1 MKDDNKTKKQL
12 IHELTELRSQ
22 NAALN
27 KSITEGIS
35 AELIIEEARRYAE
48 SIVETVRDPL
58 LVLDADLKIIS
69 ANRNFYRTFRVIP
82 GETIGSFI
90 YDLGNKQW
98 DIPKLRELLEEVLP
112 EKEAFEDF
120 EVAHTF
126 QDIGHK
132 SMLLN
137 AREIYRKD
145 IGTKMILLAIE
156 DITEHKLSEEKLL
169 LAAIVQS
176 SRDAII
182 GKSLDG
188 IITSWNQGAEEI
200 YGYTK
205 SEIIGKSIS
214 VIVPPRLPDELTD
227 ILRKIKLGERI
238 ESYETVRRRKDGQK
252 IYVSLTVSAIH
263 DAEGRMLGAST
274 IARDITER
282 KQLEKLLMDSEE
294 QYRLLFETAND
305 GILLIEK
312 NEGKIVHINPS
323 VEKMLGYSARES
335 IGNKLQDVGLIIDNG
350 DFQITMKNLND
361 KGILRYS
368 DIPVKTKSGQDIY
381 TDTYLVDKAKFA
393 QCNIRDITE
402 RKRVEE
408 ALINSEKKYRNIF
421 ENATEGI
428 FQSTPEGRY
437 ISINPAFAKIG
448 GYNSLDEMMESI
460 TNIKKI
466 YVHQE
471 DRTRLLELLNKH
483 DIVTNFE
490 AEIRRRD
497 NAIIWISMNVRAIR
511 DRDHRIIF
519 LEGTIQDITERKR
532 AEDALRESEA
542 NYRQLFDKAPTGI
555 YQINFRTGKFSKAN
569 DAFCEYLAC
578 SQEEITSLSP
588 YNMMT
593 KESQNIFLE
602 RINEM
607 ALGDKVRED
616 PEFEIINKNGKRT
629 WVQLN
634 TKNIYD
640 SEGLVG
646 ADVVAHDITDRKR
659 AEEALKESEE
669 RYRSIFENAQEG
681 IFRSTPEGEII
692 MSNQAMAKMF
702 GYEAPEERKRMTG
715 VTDMTRQHYVNPEDR
730 RKLKE
735 MIEEHG
741 FIKGYEAQSY
751 RKDGSIIWISL
762 TMHAVRDEKGQS
774 IYYDG
779 MIEEITNRKQTVEH
793 IRKALGATVR
803 AIAVTVETRD
813 PYTAGHQR
821 RVADLACAIATEM
834 NLSVDQIDGIR
845 MAATIHDLGKISVPA
860 DILSKPIK
868 LTNIEFSL
876 IKTHSQSGYD
886 ILKDIDFPWP
896 VARTVLEHHERM
908 NGSGY
913 PNGLTGD
920 HLLLESRILAVADVV
935 ESMASHRPY
944 RPSLGIEAAL
954 EEIEKNR
961 GTLYDA
967 DAVNACLRVFREKG
981 YQLQ

>member
-1 MKDDNKTKKQL
+1 
-12 IHELTELRSQ
+12 
-22 NAALN
+22 
-27 KSITEGIS
+27 
-35 AELIIEEARRYAE
+35 
-48 SIVETVRDPL
+48 
-58 LVLDADLKIIS
+58 
-69 ANRNFYRTFRVIP
+69 
-82 GETIGSFI
+82 
-90 YDLGNKQW
+90 
-98 DIPKLRELLEEVLP
+98 
-112 EKEAFEDF
+112 
-120 EVAHTF
+120 
-126 QDIGHK
+126 
-132 SMLLN
+132 
-137 AREIYRKD
+137 
-145 IGTKMILLAIE
+145 
-156 DITEHKLSEEKLL
+156 
-169 LAAIVQS
+169 
-176 SRDAII
+176 
-182 GKSLDG
+182 
-188 IITSWNQGAEEI
+188 
-200 YGYTK
+200 
-205 SEIIGKSIS
+205 
-214 VIVPPRLPDELTD
+214 
-227 ILRKIKLGERI
+227 
-238 ESYETVRRRKDGQK
+238 
-252 IYVSLTVSAIH
+252 
-263 DAEGRMLGAST
+263 
-274 IARDITER
+274 
-282 KQLEKLLMDSEE
+282 
-294 QYRLLFETAND
+294 
-305 GILLIEK
+305 
-312 NEGKIVHINPS
+312 
-323 VEKMLGYSARES
+323 
-335 IGNKLQDVGLIIDNG
+335 
-350 DFQITMKNLND
+350 
-361 KGILRYS
+361 
-368 DIPVKTKSGQDIY
+368 
-381 TDTYLVDKAKFA
+381 
-393 QCNIRDITE
+393 
-402 RKRVEE
+402 
-408 ALINSEKKYRNIF
+408 
-421 ENATEGI
+421 
-428 FQSTPEGRY
+428 
-437 ISINPAFAKIG
+437 
-448 GYNSLDEMMESI
+448 
-460 TNIKKI
+460 
-466 YVHQE
+466 
-471 DRTRLLELLNKH
+471 
-483 DIVTNFE
+483 
-490 AEIRRRD
+490 
-497 NAIIWISMNVRAIR
+497 
-511 DRDHRIIF
+511 
-519 LEGTIQDITERKR
+519 
-532 AEDALRESEA
+532 
-542 NYRQLFDKAPTGI
+542 
-555 YQINFRTGKFSKAN
+555 
-569 DAFCEYLAC
+569 
-578 SQEEITSLSP
+578 
-588 YNMMT
+588 MMT